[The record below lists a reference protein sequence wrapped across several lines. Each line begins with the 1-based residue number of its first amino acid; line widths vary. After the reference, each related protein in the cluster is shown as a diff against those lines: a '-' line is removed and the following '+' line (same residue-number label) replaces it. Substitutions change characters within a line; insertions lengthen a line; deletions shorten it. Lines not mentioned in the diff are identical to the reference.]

1 MVFVAIYIFVQ
12 VVIGSSA
19 QCHLHPMDNN
29 LGNIGDGLH
38 FFTGEAVFTQHGES

>member
-1 MVFVAIYIFVQ
+1 MVFVAIYISVQ

-38 FFTGEAVFTQHGES
+38 FFTGEAVSTHHGES